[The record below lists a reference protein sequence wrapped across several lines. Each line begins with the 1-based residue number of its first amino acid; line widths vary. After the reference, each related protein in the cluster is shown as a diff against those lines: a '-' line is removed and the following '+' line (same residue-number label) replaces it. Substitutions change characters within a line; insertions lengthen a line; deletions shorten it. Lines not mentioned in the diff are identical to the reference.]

1 MRQKERDKG
10 REEKKRRAVGR
21 DSRRR
26 GESKGESG
34 AQGERRGVKEGRM
47 AVISATGT
55 RKRILDGYLPC
66 STFVGAPSLLSLSLS
81 FSLPPPFSLV
91 LPPTTRH
98 HPGVSLFLPRALQ
111 GCKHDA
117 LTVHNAARGGMAAL
131 CSSVCIY
138 TYIEPIRRRKRA
150 KPRQG
155 RFACSAT
162 AVGQE
167 AEERL
172 GRARDLVLAGTRS
185 RTFSFRGQQFRTG
198 AYAPER
204 KARTLALTL
213 LSLSLLRF
221 RK

>member
-1 MRQKERDKG
+1 MCVTWRVETERERQGERGEEASSGGARFSTTG
-10 REEKKRRAVGR
+10 REQGR
-21 DSRRR
+21 
-26 GESKGESG
+26 EWG
-34 AQGERRGVKEGRM
+34 AGERRGVKEGRM

-138 TYIEPIRRRKRA
+138 TYIHRTHPPAEASEAPS
-150 KPRQG
+150 G
-155 RFACSAT
+155 
-162 AVGQE
+162 AV
-167 AEERL
+167 R
-172 GRARDLVLAGTRS
+172 V
-185 RTFSFRGQQFRTG
+185 
-198 AYAPER
+198 
-204 KARTLALTL
+204 
-213 LSLSLLRF
+213 
-221 RK
+221 